1 VGLGDSWGTREELL
15 HPRDK
20 NGRFRSKWK
29 MAAGVV
35 DAITNI
41 LAKFN
46 PRTFSSDQQAAQYV
60 FNRTRRYGCVNQEV
74 RADDGP

>member
-1 VGLGDSWGTREELL
+1 MGVGDTWGTREELL

-35 DAITNI
+35 DAISKA
-41 LAKFN
+41 LAAFS
-46 PRTFSSDQQAAQYV
+46 PRMFSSDAQASQYLV
-60 FNRTRRYGCVNQEV
+60 
-74 RADDGP
+74 